1 MEFEYYTYGDFQSQ
15 VNSIHMVANLFSNHT
30 YQSWFTVVMLLT
42 IAAFAFQATAERI
55 FGAKAS
61 DAIWI
66 KRVMIGTVLYS
77 IFMVPTVT
85 LHVYDPIKNKYEA
98 IGGIPAGVGLIAGM
112 ASSFIK
118 EISELI
124 ETAGSPI
131 LDIKDIGFGHGYEM
145 LSAVSSLGSIGLSQ
159 DQYLARTL
167 ADYFDKCVIQMN
179 ASGDLDFNALWN
191 GNGKDL
197 LENIRTDYRIFNST
211 IWTAANPGGYM
222 VYCADAYTHIA
233 NELKKPDRINQAFKV
248 FCSKMNY
255 NPTDTQ
261 EFLQCRQK
269 FAGVYNAFSA
279 NDALGYNETNL
290 FASAVIAKMYLV
302 DGINA
307 GVERAKE
314 IARSMATA
322 SDAVSGAMAAD
333 FMPMIQ
339 GMVATILIS
348 LFVIVALLMYVAPM
362 DAFKFYFGLWIWFLT
377 WVLVDVVINMQVQNY
392 AYEVFRDMRETGLS
406 LTTFF
411 NIGDR
416 SAQVLG
422 WYGKAR
428 WMSMTIAS
436 MMTYGIFKFGGG
448 AAFASFAGALGAS
461 YSGQAA
467 SQGAQVGAPGGEAA
481 QYKKT
486 LDDLSMVPATT
497 MGAVN
502 SRQWYQSASTMRSS
516 EIGQTIGHGESLAE
530 EAAKNFGGNAMDLGR
545 MIGSGA
551 AYNQI
556 KSGHSASMLEGAG
569 YDAERVASGETY
581 NTMGNTGAAEGS
593 RAVEKENGLND
604 GELLATGGVGRNL
617 KYFTD
622 AKFRENEANESG
634 ESLLAE
640 YQKESNI
647 RTVATDDGILHY
659 GKAPD
664 GAVVSS
670 DLRSGETG
678 SHSFFNQKVNVDG
691 KELTLSGEASQRGGQ
706 LTVNGTDEHG
716 NAYSISGLGSMSDDG
731 IDFSAT
737 SRFVQSKEESMRGT
751 MFSGFIDT
759 DGDGK
764 GDRYTDISFDTA
776 TGLITARRDG
786 KNFTFKGDISD
797 YDAEN
802 KMISISPGS
811 EVSWTAQYKDVQV
824 RTTDGKDVSLVG
836 TVEASGTGMPGDNSM
851 IRLKGQTSDGF
862 MANIE
867 GKGNVLRAAHGDGH
881 VLNGLASV
889 SRLEKTATKDKLTRE
904 SEVDEKIQRELNENT
919 KKTVYDHQ
927 NQFRT
932 GATKEHAETVAI
944 AGAAT
949 GDADPRLF
957 TELAG
962 EKSATGKMHESL
974 VLGSA
979 YGDNYK
985 GYSHSDS
992 ISRSS
997 ALEFIGKL
1005 GMDVGAS
1012 ARGKSGNM
1020 FSDFFNI
1027 NGGVQAG
1034 GEVRKT
1040 ETEQKSQQE
1049 QYDVVRMSYAYA
1061 AYDAANQADK
1071 LGITDESERAFFI
1084 KGRMDEFDT
1093 KFRKEFT
1100 GVKDPREVPTEMPDM
1115 PSGNANPR
1123 IHDTKPEDIYDA
1135 STAGK
1140 YYEHKDKKD

>member
-112 ASSFIK
+112 TSGFTK
-118 EISELI
+118 EISGLI

-322 SDAVSGAMAAD
+322 ADAVSGAMAAD

-339 GMVATILIS
+339 GMVATILIF

-467 SQGAQVGAPGGEAA
+467 SQGAQIGAPGGEAA

-497 MGAVN
+497 MASFDGGSSMRALQNANKAYLSKQISHGAGI
-502 SRQWYQSASTMRSS
+502 SD
-516 EIGQTIGHGESLAE
+516 
-530 EAAKNFGGNAMDLGR
+530 EAASRGISTWGFGGAQGENQAMQDGAGVSQYQRYQDEGITSSQLGN
-545 MIGSGA
+545 MN
-551 AYNQI
+551 AYNSI
-556 KSGHSASMLEGAG
+556 RNVNKVEALEANGI
-569 YDAERVASGETY
+569 DA
-581 NTMGNTGAAEGS
+581 
-593 RAVEKENGLND
+593 
-604 GELLATGGVGRNL
+604 ATGGQA
-617 KYFTD
+617 D
-622 AKFRENEANESG
+622 AHKDAGSVKG
-634 ESLLAE
+634 E
-640 YQKESNI
+640 QM
-647 RTVATDDGILHY
+647 
-659 GKAPD
+659 
-664 GAVVSS
+664 
-670 DLRSGETG
+670 
-678 SHSFFNQKVNVDG
+678 
-691 KELTLSGEASQRGGQ
+691 GEAFEK
-706 LTVNGTDEHG
+706 EHG
-716 NAYSISGLGSMSDDG
+716 MGYGDLAAKGGFHRLLK
-731 IDFSAT
+731 SAT
-737 SRFVQSKEESMRGT
+737 EYKTANDNGWETITTDFNGNVIGREGYYAKMNV
-751 MFSGFIDT
+751 DT
-759 DGDGK
+759 DGDGV
-764 GDRYTDISFDTA
+764 GMEMTNVRYNSA
-776 TGLITARRDG
+776 TGELTGMYNGKSYKLRGEFSDSDGSDG
-786 KNFTFKGDISD
+786 KLSIKPSEAEWTSTHQKLNVNGHELTGVQVKGFGLGNESSMKIEGSTMINGEMKKVNAFGQGDIKQGEHGAYASGKFSIFD
-797 YDAEN
+797 ADSSYLTTHREGMDKQVIDRDTVTEDKGRRVRTGDQIKTGDDIEDIDRNVITVDKGLRSKTGDESRVVDIDTETYDRGVNYGGIFAASLQQDKAAEVAAQPVLKAKEASYDAETGTYDLQ
-802 KMISISPGS
+802 K
-811 EVSWTAQYKDVQV
+811 YKDTFSTHSDAQS
-824 RTTDGKDVSLVG
+824 KDW
-836 TVEASGTGMPGDNSM
+836 ASGASQIMTSKGLIASSFDMGA
-851 IRLKGQTSDGF
+851 KGQIGLHGSGGLDFFGNGVKVQTSADASIGVNRTNQEQHNTDLLYGVDQQMQKDAAALATDKDGNLDSKAYSDILGA
-862 MANIE
+862 M
-867 GKGNVLRAAHGDGH
+867 RYD
-881 VLNGLASV
+881 
-889 SRLEKTATKDKLTRE
+889 AT
-904 SEVDEKIQRELNENT
+904 
-919 KKTVYDHQ
+919 
-927 NQFRT
+927 NQI
-932 GATKEHAETVAI
+932 KN
-944 AGAAT
+944 AGAEAT
-949 GDADPRLF
+949 
-957 TELAG
+957 
-962 EKSATGKMHESL
+962 
-974 VLGSA
+974 
-979 YGDNYK
+979 
-985 GYSHSDS
+985 
-992 ISRSS
+992 
-997 ALEFIGKL
+997 EFQF
-1005 GMDVGAS
+1005 GAS
-1012 ARGKSGNM
+1012 ALISESVKPTFDDMKDFVTGKDASLLNASPETKAAMLEGLKARVGTAPDGSSGLDNL
-1020 FSDFFNI
+1020 I
-1027 NGGVQAG
+1027 
-1034 GEVRKT
+1034 KKY
-1040 ETEQKSQQE
+1040 KSE
-1049 QYDVVRMSYAYA
+1049 S
-1061 AYDAANQADK
+1061 
-1071 LGITDESERAFFI
+1071 SERTA
-1084 KGRMDEFDT
+1084 T
-1093 KFRKEFT
+1093 SNH
-1100 GVKDPREVPTEMPDM
+1100 VP
-1115 PSGNANPR
+1115 NPF
-1123 IHDTKPEDIYDA
+1123 K
-1135 STAGK
+1135 
-1140 YYEHKDKKD
+1140 